1 VVVGAGIA
9 GLAAAHRLTSRGA
22 DVDVVVLEGAPR
34 IGGKLLV
41 GEVAGVAVD
50 TGAEVLLNRRPEA
63 VALAQAAG
71 LGGDVCHPVATSA
84 AIWSRGGVRPMPPTV
99 MGIPADLAAL
109 RRSGIVTPLAVDR
122 AGSDA
127 DVQDGRAPQ
136 DDVSVADFVSRRLGV
151 EIVDRLVEPIL
162 GGVYAGHA
170 SRLSLFA
177 AAPQIAALA
186 ARGGSL
192 VAAARAT
199 LATSA
204 ASPVFA
210 GIRGGVGRLPAA
222 VASTSGSDVRVGAP
236 VRELSRGDRFRLV
249 VGPTRSQQ
257 VVTADAVVLA
267 TPAAPTAR
275 LLRDVCPVAAQELG
289 GIEYASMAVVTLAVP
304 VSALPPVS
312 GSGFLVPAVT
322 GRSVKGVT
330 YSWRK
335 WAWLAEGRDDIAV
348 LRASIGRHREERV
361 LQGDD
366 TALVD
371 LARSDLAATIGLRGP
386 ALDSTVTRWGGALPQ
401 YQVGHL
407 ERVARIRS
415 AVARVPRLE
424 VCGAAYDGIGIAACV
439 ADGQRAADRLLAAL
453 RSRDT
458 MAP

>member
-1 VVVGAGIA
+1 MPATARVVVVGAGIA

-22 DVDVVVLEGAPR
+22 GVDVVVLEGAPR

-71 LGGDVCHPVATSA
+71 LGGDVCHPAATSA

-151 EIVDRLVEPIL
+151 EILDRLVEPIL

-204 ASPVFA
+204 
-210 GIRGGVGRLPAA
+210 
-222 VASTSGSDVRVGAP
+222 
-236 VRELSRGDRFRLV
+236 
-249 VGPTRSQQ
+249 
-257 VVTADAVVLA
+257 
-267 TPAAPTAR
+267 
-275 LLRDVCPVAAQELG
+275 
-289 GIEYASMAVVTLAVP
+289 
-304 VSALPPVS
+304 
-312 GSGFLVPAVT
+312 
-322 GRSVKGVT
+322 
-330 YSWRK
+330 
-335 WAWLAEGRDDIAV
+335 
-348 LRASIGRHREERV
+348 
-361 LQGDD
+361 
-366 TALVD
+366 
-371 LARSDLAATIGLRGP
+371 
-386 ALDSTVTRWGGALPQ
+386 
-401 YQVGHL
+401 
-407 ERVARIRS
+407 
-415 AVARVPRLE
+415 
-424 VCGAAYDGIGIAACV
+424 
-439 ADGQRAADRLLAAL
+439 
-453 RSRDT
+453 
-458 MAP
+458 